1 MRRSNDDVTKESST
15 SKKRVKFD
23 TTTTTAATTTT
34 RSHAGTSDLQRMS
47 VKKGDQTL
55 KKYNEGA
62 DGDVIARK
70 RTHIEEEVLK
80 QVENAEQIVDALP
93 KDEKEVPKVD
103 LFLPELLKDATFV
116 GHLVT
121 DLDSVAGAIG
131 AAALYGGKAAL
142 ASDVNSETQ
151 FALDYWK
158 VETPPKIEDVV
169 KENPD
174 ADICLVDH
182 QQTSQMNPT
191 INVDQIVGVIDH
203 HALQSKTIVTD
214 KPIYIDIRPWGSMST
229 IIAHTF
235 LTHTRR
241 PPVPV
246 SGMLLCAILSD
257 TLNLQ
262 GPTTTEWDRLMV
274 AVLADIAGVDDIQL
288 LASQQFKAKSKELA
302 NMSGHAL
309 VNGDQK
315 TFTFEASGFSG
326 DIGFAVVE
334 TTDDDSIMDK
344 VNEMLPEMIAGK
356 REKNLQCLFLAVVNI
371 VKLRSQLLLCGPTE
385 KALATAAF
393 GGAISD
399 DGITMDLGKRV
410 SRKKDFIPV
419 ITKVIKDGWKRPADL
434 KRGLSTVSLDKL
446 GHLEVDP
453 TDPQNKIQ
461 RVGSVLMSTGSKE
474 MDDFKTMMSDAE
486 KDSPMKTIG

>member
-1 MRRSNDDVTKESST
+1 MELIDWVIAKRELLITSIVICVALSLLQLRYHSSSGPSSRYNSNNSNIDTTMRRSNEDSS
-15 SKKRVKFD
+15 SKSNKKVKFD
-23 TTTTTAATTTT
+23 TALDSPDTSNIEAHP
-34 RSHAGTSDLQRMS
+34 SHAGTSDLRRMTLT
-47 VKKGDQTL
+47 KGQQSF

-70 RTHIEEEVLK
+70 PTHIEEEVLK
-80 QVENAEQIVDALP
+80 QVTNAEHIVDALP
-93 KDEKEVPKVD
+93 KDDSQIPNVD

-158 VETPPKIEDVV
+158 VETPPKIEDVL
-169 KENPD
+169 KEKPNV
-174 ADICLVDH
+174 DICLVDH
-182 QQTSQMNPT
+182 QQTSQMNPN

-241 PPVPV
+241 PPVSV
-246 SGMLLCAILSD
+246 AGMLLCAILSD

-262 GPTTTEWDRLMV
+262 GPTTTDWDRLMV

-315 TFTFEASGFSG
+315 TFSFEASGFNG

-334 TTDDDSIMDK
+334 TTDVCIL
-344 VNEMLPEMIAGK
+344 V
-356 REKNLQCLFLAVVNI
+356 F
-371 VKLRSQLLLCGPTE
+371 
-385 KALATAAF
+385 
-393 GGAISD
+393 
-399 DGITMDLGKRV
+399 
-410 SRKKDFIPV
+410 
-419 ITKVIKDGWKRPADL
+419 
-434 KRGLSTVSLDKL
+434 
-446 GHLEVDP
+446 
-453 TDPQNKIQ
+453 
-461 RVGSVLMSTGSKE
+461 
-474 MDDFKTMMSDAE
+474 
-486 KDSPMKTIG
+486 